1 MPKLRNPVYE
11 TNEPNRSRLFRIFGK
26 LFSHRESGLFV
37 LLVLICIILTTL
49 RPDTFFTSENGLNIL
64 RQVSIIAIITVGQTF
79 VMISG
84 GIDLSIGYNLALC
97 GIVISTFL
105 QMGFGPI
112 VAIIMGIIVG
122 ALVGFINGLI
132 ITKLKLPPFIATLG
146 MANIA
151 RGLIYVFTKG
161 FSVSVT
167 DPIVIGIG
175 VGNVGSIPILSIIMF
190 IVVIFGV
197 YLLDSTVFGTRVKAI
212 GGNELAARLSG
223 IKVNK
228 NKIAVYIMTGILAAI
243 GGLIMVGRLYAGNPN
258 AGGNFE
264 MDSIAAT
271 IVGGTSLSGGQGTV
285 VGALLGSLLLAVI
298 KNGLVLLSVNMY
310 WQTVA
315 VGVIII
321 LVCAIDVFTRKR
333 GA

>member
-1 MPKLRNPVYE
+1 MPKLIQPVQDG
-11 TNEPNRSRLFRIFGK
+11 NKSNNRTYKTILNRLLAR
-26 LFSHRESGLFV
+26 RESSLF
-37 LLVLICIILTTL
+37 LLLILICIIMSLL
-49 RPDTFFTSENGLNIL
+49 KPNTFFTPENAFNIL
-64 RQVSIIAIITVGQTF
+64 RQVSIIAIIAVGQTF

-97 GIVISTFL
+97 GIVISSFL
-105 QMGFGPI
+105 QMGFGP
-112 VAIIMGIIVG
+112 VLSIILGIIAG
-122 ALVGFINGLI
+122 ALVGFLNGII
-132 ITKLKLPPFIATLG
+132 ITKLRLPPFIATLG

-151 RGLIYVFTKG
+151 RGIIYVITQG
-161 FSVSVT
+161 FSISVS

-175 VGNVGSIPILSIIMF
+175 VGNVASIPILSIIMF
-190 IVVIFGV
+190 VIVLIGM

-212 GGNELAARLSG
+212 GGNEIASKLSG
-223 IKVNK
+223 IKVNQ
-228 NKIAVYIMTGILAAI
+228 NKIAVYTMTGILAAI

-258 AGGNFE
+258 AGANFE

-298 KNGLVLLSVNMY
+298 KNSLVLLSVNMY

-315 VGVIII
+315 VGIII
-321 LVCAIDVFTRKR
+321 IIVCAIDGFTRVR
-333 GA
+333 RA

>member
-1 MPKLRNPVYE
+1 MPKLKNPVFKVND
-11 TNEPNRSRLFRIFGK
+11 TNHSKLIQIVSK
-26 LFSHRESGLFV
+26 LFSRRESGLFM
-37 LLVLICIILTTL
+37 LLILICIIMTIL
-49 RPDTFFTSENGLNIL
+49 RPDTFFTSENGFNIL
-64 RQVSIIAIITVGQTF
+64 RQVSIIAIIAVGQTF

-97 GIVISTFL
+97 GIVIATFL
-105 QMGFGPI
+105 EMGSGPVI
-112 VAIIMGIIVG
+112 AIIMGIIVG
-122 ALVGFINGLI
+122 ALVGFVNGVI
-132 ITKLKLPPFIATLG
+132 ITKLNLPPFIATLG

-175 VGNVGSIPILSIIMF
+175 VGNIGSVPILSIIMF
-190 IVVIFGV
+190 LTVITGV
-197 YLLDSTVFGTRVKAI
+197 YLLDSTVFGTRIKAI

-228 NKIAVYIMTGILAAI
+228 NKIAVYTMTGILAAI

-258 AGGNFE
+258 AGANFE

-271 IVGGTSLSGGQGTV
+271 IVGGTSLAGGQGTV

-315 VGVIII
+315 VGAIII
-321 LVCAIDVFTRKR
+321 LVCAIDVFTRKH

>member
-1 MPKLRNPVYE
+1 MPKLVTPIRENRNPNNSILMN
-11 TNEPNRSRLFRIFGK
+11 TISRLFA
-26 LFSHRESGLFV
+26 HRESGLFL
-37 LLVLICIILTTL
+37 LLVMICIIMTILK
-49 RPDTFFTSENGLNIL
+49 PDTFFSSENAFNIL
-64 RQVSIIAIITVGQTF
+64 RQVSIIAIIAVGQTF

-97 GIVISTFL
+97 GIAISSFL
-105 QMGFGPI
+105 QMGLG
-112 VAIIMGIIVG
+112 AIPSMLLGIGVG
-122 ALVGFINGLI
+122 ALVGFFNGII
-132 ITKLKLPPFIATLG
+132 ITKLRLPPFIATLG

-151 RGLIYVFTKG
+151 RGIIYVITQG
-161 FSVSVT
+161 FSISVS
-167 DPIVIGIG
+167 DPIILGIG
-175 VGNVGSIPILSIIMF
+175 VGNIGPVPILSIMMF
-190 IVVIFGV
+190 IIVLIGV

-228 NKIAVYIMTGILAAI
+228 NKIAVYVMTGVLAAI
-243 GGLIMVGRLYAGNPN
+243 GSMIMMGRLYAGNPN
-258 AGGNFE
+258 AGANFE

-298 KNGLVLLSVNMY
+298 KNSLVLMSVNMY

-315 VGVIII
+315 VGGIII
-321 LVCAIDVFTRKR
+321 IVCAIDGFTRNR
-333 GA
+333 ST

>member
-1 MPKLRNPVYE
+1 MPKLVSPVYGI
-11 TNEPNRSRLFRIFGK
+11 NDPNRSKLIRAVERLFA
-26 LFSHRESGLFV
+26 HRESGLFV
-37 LLVLICIILTTL
+37 LLVLICILMSFL
-49 RPDTFFTSENGLNIL
+49 KPDTFFTSENGFNIL
-64 RQVSIIAIITVGQTF
+64 RQVSIIAIIAVGQTF

-97 GIVISTFL
+97 GIVIATFL
-105 QMGFGPI
+105 QMGFGPV
-112 VAIIMGIIVG
+112 VAILMGIIVG
-122 ALVGFINGLI
+122 ALVGFVNGLI
-132 ITKLKLPPFIATLG
+132 ITKLNLPPFIATLG

-151 RGLIYVFTKG
+151 RGLIYVFTEG
-161 FSVSVT
+161 FSVAVT
-167 DPIVIGIG
+167 DSVVIGIG

-190 IVVIFGV
+190 ITVLIGV
-197 YLLDSTVFGTRVKAI
+197 YLLDSTAFGTRVKAI
-212 GGNELAARLSG
+212 GGNELAAKLSG

-228 NKIAVYIMTGILAAI
+228 NKIAVYTMTGVLAAI

-298 KNGLVLLSVNMY
+298 KNSLVLLSVNMY

-315 VGVIII
+315 VGAIII
-321 LVCAIDVFTRKR
+321 TVCSIDGFTRKR
-333 GA
+333 SA

>member
-1 MPKLRNPVYE
+1 VPKLKQPIQVDDKSDKRTVMTVVN
-11 TNEPNRSRLFRIFGK
+11 RLFAR
-26 LFSHRESGLFV
+26 RESGLF
-37 LLVLICIILTTL
+37 LLLILICFIMSVLK
-49 RPDTFFTSENGLNIL
+49 PDTFFTSENAFNIL
-64 RQVSIIAIITVGQTF
+64 RQVSIIAIIAVGQTF

-112 VAIIMGIIVG
+112 LSIIMGIIAG
-122 ALVGFINGLI
+122 ALVGFLNGII
-132 ITKLKLPPFIATLG
+132 ITKLRLPPFIATLG

-151 RGLIYVFTKG
+151 RGIIYIITQG
-161 FSVSVT
+161 FSISV
-167 DPIVIGIG
+167 DNPIVIGIG
-175 VGNVGSIPILSIIMF
+175 VGNVASIPILSIIMF
-190 IVVIFGV
+190 VIVLIGIYV
-197 YLLDSTVFGTRVKAI
+197 LDSTVFGTRVKAI
-212 GGNELAARLSG
+212 GGNELASKLSG
-223 IKVNK
+223 IKVHH
-228 NKIAVYIMTGILAAI
+228 NKIAVYTMTGVLAAI

-258 AGGNFE
+258 AGANFE

-298 KNGLVLLSVNMY
+298 KNSLVLLSVNMY

-321 LVCAIDVFTRKR
+321 IVCAIDGFTRVR
-333 GA
+333 RA